1 MVLILTYN
9 FYEQGTDPVT
19 EWLAYFKH
27 PYVKVCLKD
36 FINET
41 NTLSIDSTTK
51 EVLYNS
57 LNLTKEIGSIFYRRF
72 KVNFDFRLS
81 YNLGEIN
88 RRLNTE
94 TNSELAHLSE
104 LFFFFTER
112 QELATKTISFRSQ

>member
-19 EWLAYFKH
+19 EWLEYFKH

-57 LNLTKEIGSIFYRRF
+57 
-72 KVNFDFRLS
+72 
-81 YNLGEIN
+81 
-88 RRLNTE
+88 E
-94 TNSELAHLSE
+94 TSA
-104 LFFFFTER
+104 
-112 QELATKTISFRSQ
+112 KPSFIEKFPFSCV

>member
-104 LFFFFTER
+104 LFFFLLKDKN
-112 QELATKTISFRSQ
+112 QNSP